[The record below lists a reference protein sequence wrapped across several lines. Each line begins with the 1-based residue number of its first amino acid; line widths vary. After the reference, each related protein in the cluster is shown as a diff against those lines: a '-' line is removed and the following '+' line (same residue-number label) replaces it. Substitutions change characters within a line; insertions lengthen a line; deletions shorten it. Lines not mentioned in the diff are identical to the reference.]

1 MRPRTKK
8 HLEERIARC
17 DHIHITDPCEMK
29 GHWRR
34 DGRPLHLEIGCGKGA
49 FVCGMAAKHPEI
61 DFVAVEIVRNVI
73 VMAMEKAVAAGLTN
87 VRFISCDA
95 RMLEEI
101 FAPGEVDR
109 VYLNFSDPWPKTR
122 QHKRR
127 LTYPSFLNIYEHIMG
142 GAGNCEIHQKTDN
155 RDLFDAS
162 LEYYREAGWSVR
174 NVSFDLHGDGA
185 AVDSAI
191 TEYEQRFMDRGQP
204 IHRVEA
210 FKA

>member
-17 DHIHITDPCEMK
+17 EQIHITDPCSRK
-29 GHWRR
+29 GHWRIN
-34 DGRPLHLEIGCGKGA
+34 GRPLHLEIGCGKGA
-49 FVCGMAAKHPEI
+49 FVCQMAARHPEI
-61 DFVAVEIVRNVI
+61 DFVAVEVVRNVI

-127 LTYPSFLNIYEHIMG
+127 LTYPTF
-142 GAGNCEIHQKTDN
+142 
-155 RDLFDAS
+155 
-162 LEYYREAGWSVR
+162 
-174 NVSFDLHGDGA
+174 
-185 AVDSAI
+185 
-191 TEYEQRFMDRGQP
+191 
-204 IHRVEA
+204 
-210 FKA
+210 

>member
-17 DHIHITDPCEMK
+17 EQIHITDPCSRK
-29 GHWRR
+29 GHWRI
-34 DGRPLHLEIGCGKGA
+34 DERPLHLEIGCGKGA
-49 FVCGMAAKHPEI
+49 FVCQMAARHPEI
-61 DFVAVEIVRNVI
+61 DFVAVEVVRNVI

-127 LTYPSFLNIYEHIMG
+127 LTYPTFLKIYENIMG
-142 GAGNCEIHQKTDN
+142 GSGEIHQKTDN
-155 RDLFDAS
+155 RDLFEAS
-162 LEYYREAGWSVR
+162 LEYYREAGWSLR

-185 AVDSAI
+185 PVDSAV
-191 TEYEQRFMDRGQP
+191 TEYESRFMEKGQP
-204 IHRVEA
+204 IYRAEA

>member
-17 DHIHITDPCEMK
+17 EDIHITDPCRMK
-29 GHWRR
+29 GNWRI

-49 FVCGMAAKHPEI
+49 FVCGMAARHPEV

-73 VMAMEKAVAAGLTN
+73 VMAMEKAAAAGLTN

-174 NVSFDLHGDGA
+174 NVSFDLHGDGG

>member
-17 DHIHITDPCEMK
+17 DTIHITNPCAMK
-29 GHWRR
+29 GLWRI

-49 FVCGMAAKHPEI
+49 FVCGMADKHPEI

-73 VMAMEKAVAAGLTN
+73 VMAMEKAVAAELTN

-95 RMLEEI
+95 RILEEI
-101 FAPGEVDR
+101 FEPGEVDR

-127 LTYPSFLNIYEHIMG
+127 LTYPSFLKIYENIMG

-162 LEYYREAGWSVR
+162 LEYYRESGWSLR
-174 NVSFDLHGDGA
+174 NVTFDLHGDSIET
-185 AVDSAI
+185 DSAV
-191 TEYEQRFMDRGQP
+191 TEYEQRFMDKGQP
-204 IHRVEA
+204 IYRVEA
-210 FKA
+210 FKN

>member
-17 DHIHITDPCEMK
+17 NHIHITDPCSMK
-29 GHWRR
+29 GHWRI

-49 FVCGMAAKHPEI
+49 FICGMAAKHPET

-73 VMAMEKAVAAGLTN
+73 VMAMEKAVAAELTN

-95 RMLEEI
+95 RKLEEI
-101 FAPGEVDR
+101 FEPGELSGIF
-109 VYLNFSDPWPKTR
+109 LNFSDPWPKTR

-127 LTYPSFLNIYEHIMG
+127 LTYPSFLKIYENIMG
-142 GAGNCEIHQKTDN
+142 GAGKGEIHQKTDN

-162 LEYYREAGWSVR
+162 LEYYRESGWSLR
-174 NVSFDLHGDGA
+174 NVTFDLHGDSIET
-185 AVDSAI
+185 DSAV
-191 TEYEQRFMDRGQP
+191 TEYEQRFMDMGQP
-204 IHRVEA
+204 IYRAEA
-210 FKA
+210 FK